1 MKKIWKSLIIA
12 AYLLSPLILAFA
24 IFSVSPQKYRV
35 LNNAVPMIFGTVSY
49 TWLLWQFVLSA
60 RPKFIERHFGLD
72 KMYQFHGMIAIGV
85 LVIAFLHKTI
95 NEFVYG
101 ESLMTQFGSIALTI
115 FIGISALALVLM
127 SPGLLKKFK
136 YAKLAIVQLEKIL
149 DQIKIITY
157 ERLKIMHN
165 LTLVAMVL
173 MQVHVLLTASARRSL
188 LVFNL
193 YMLYFLV
200 AGGAYLYHKVFKPWI
215 ADGKRYVITETIQE
229 TADMWTIKF
238 APKTGDT
245 IAEFLAYKPGQF
257 GYFSFASM
265 AVPMEE
271 HPFSISSSPLKSDY
285 MSVTVKHL
293 GDFTKKIG
301 NLRVG
306 DEVKMDGPYGDFSYL
321 NHPKEHGITLIAG
334 GVGIT
339 PVLSM
344 VRHMNAT
351 HEKRQ
356 VLLIWGVRTQADLM
370 AFQEIKGFES
380 TMANFTCIPVVSNDP
395 NWTGEKGYID
405 SDCLTK
411 LLLKAN
417 LLSKTTGF
425 YICGP
430 PVLMDQT
437 IENLKVL
444 AMPEKHIHFE
454 KFSM

>member
-1 MKKIWKSLIIA
+1 MKKIWKLLIIS
-12 AYLLSPLILAFA
+12 AYLLTPLILAFA
-24 IFSVSPQKYRV
+24 IFSVNPQKYSV
-35 LNNAVPMIFGTVSY
+35 LNNAVPMVFGAVSY

-85 LVIAFLHKTI
+85 LIIAFLHKTI

-101 ESLMTQFGSIALTI
+101 ENLMTQFGSIALTI
-115 FIGISALALVLM
+115 FIGISALAFVFM

-136 YAKLAIVQLEKIL
+136 YAKLAIIQLEKIL
-149 DQIKIITY
+149 AQIKVITY

-165 LTLVAMVL
+165 LTLIAMIL
-173 MQVHVLLTASARRSL
+173 MQVHVLMTSSARRSL

-215 ADGKRYVITETIQE
+215 LEDKRFVITETIQE

-238 APKTGDT
+238 APKATET
-245 IAEFLAYKPGQF
+245 ATKAIAYLPGQF
-257 GYFSFASM
+257 GYFSFAST
-265 AVPMEE
+265 ALPMEE
-271 HPFSISSSPLKSDY
+271 HPFSISSSPLRPDY
-285 MSVTVKHL
+285 MSVTVKAL
-293 GDFTKKIG
+293 GDFTRKIG

-321 NHPKEHGITLIAG
+321 HHPKEQGVALIAG

-344 VRHMNAT
+344 LRHMDAM
-351 HEKRQ
+351 HEKRP
-356 VLLIWGVRTQADLM
+356 VVLIWGVRTQGDLM

-380 TMANFTCIPVVSNDP
+380 TMANFSCIPVVSNDP
-395 NWTGEKGYID
+395 TWTGEKGYID

-417 LLSKTTGF
+417 LLNKTTGF

-437 IENLKVL
+437 VEHLEAL
-444 AMPEKHIHFE
+444 AMPSSHVHFE